1 MRSPVYPDV
10 PLVLQEMEPD
20 LSVYRCPK
28 SGGVWIPL
36 QNYFDWQRRQP
47 APLSLPATA
56 EPVLAGDAEKRALIC
71 PESGRLLL
79 RYLVGHGLAFHI
91 ERSPV
96 TGGVWLDRGE
106 WDALKSKGLHVELH
120 LIFTAAYQ
128 RGIRTQEYAAT
139 MEQTFRER
147 IGEQDFSRAVEIRS
161 WLRSHPRRH
170 EIGCYLLS
178 EFDSPIAPLR

>member
-1 MRSPVYPDV
+1 
-10 PLVLQEMEPD
+10 MEPG
-20 LSVYRCPK
+20 LTAYACPK

-47 APLSLPATA
+47 APIPSATSEPAL
-56 EPVLAGDAEKRALIC
+56 VVDAEQRALIC

-79 RYLVGHGLAFHI
+79 RYRVGHGLSFHV

-106 WDALKSKGLHVELH
+106 WTALKSKGLHTELH

-128 RGIRTQEYAAT
+128 REIRSQEYAQ
-139 MEQTFRER
+139 MLEQTFRER
-147 IGEQDFSRAVEIRS
+147 IGEPDYSRAVEIKR
-161 WLRSHPRRH
+161 WLVSHPRRR
-170 EIGCYLLS
+170 ELCCYLLS
-178 EFDSPIAPLR
+178 QYD